1 MICSCNKNFKL
12 FAIVVVVYRIECYII
27 YSYKQ
32 RSFENAAH
40 ITTSYAQWS
49 KHRKKITWS
58 AYTILFWIMHLF
70 FENLIHYVPQ
80 KSNRHDSAINSMPL
94 KNRTTSYRNGLSRLG
109 IFLRTS
115 KEKANMARWF
125 FVVTLLKLGL
135 SEEIYCP

>member
-1 MICSCNKNFKL
+1 MICSCDKNFKL

-49 KHRKKITWS
+49 KHTKKNNMICIYYS
-58 AYTILFWIMHLF
+58 LLDNALC

-115 KEKANMARWF
+115 KEKANMAR
-125 FVVTLLKLGL
+125 
-135 SEEIYCP
+135 